1 MSLPILVAMVV
12 IGITAAVLA
21 VHLTGG
27 SAKARLAGPDQAQN
41 RFAEDFPDEEVLAV
55 RLTSDAET
63 AFLQLR
69 DERMGIV
76 QVFGDKFLTRIATP
90 KDIARIEAPGQTVIS
105 IGFSDFTWGGG
116 EFRFADEDAAGAVMR
131 ALKPREKTNVGERA

>member
-27 SAKARLAGPDQAQN
+27 SAKARLAGADQARN

-76 QVFGDKFLTRIATP
+76 QVFGDKFLTRIVTP
-90 KDIARIEAPGQTVIS
+90 KDIARISSSGQAVVS
-105 IGFSDFTWGGG
+105 IGLHDFTWGGG
-116 EFRFADEDAAGAVMR
+116 EFRFADEDAANAVMR
-131 ALKPREKTNVGERA
+131 VLKPREKSNVGESA

>member
-27 SAKARLAGPDQAQN
+27 SVKAKLARPDEARN
-41 RFAEDFPDEEVLAV
+41 RFAEDFPEEAVLAIH
-55 RLTSDAET
+55 LTSDAET
-63 AFLQLR
+63 AFLELG

-76 QVFGDKFLTRIATP
+76 QVFGDKFLTRIVSY
-90 KDIARIEAPGQTVIS
+90 KDIAGIATPGQAVVS
-105 IGFSDFTWGGG
+105 IRLRDFTWGGG
-116 EFRFADEDAAGAVMR
+116 EFSFDDEDAASAVIR
-131 ALKPREKTNVGERA
+131 SLKPREKTNVGEPA

>member
-12 IGITAAVLA
+12 IGIAAAVLA

-41 RFAEDFPDEEVLAV
+41 RFAEDFPDEAVLAV

-63 AFLQLR
+63 AFLELG
-69 DERMGIV
+69 DERLGIV
-76 QVFGDKFLTRIATP
+76 QVFGDKFLTRIVTP
-90 KDIARIEAPGQTVIS
+90 EDIARIDAPQQAVVS
-105 IGFSDFTWGGG
+105 IRLRDFTWGGG
-116 EFRFADEDAAGAVMR
+116 EFRFADEDAASAVMR
-131 ALKPREKTNVGERA
+131 TLKPREKTKVGEPV